1 MGKDNEIIR
10 VENASKSFNGHKVLN
25 NVSLTCEAGKIYGI
39 VGYNGSGK
47 TVLFKSICGLY
58 RLDEGE
64 IWIGDKKMKRDMD
77 MLTEAGFIIEEPSF
91 LRNYSGFRNL
101 DFLYRIRNGKDK
113 EHLYDV
119 MRKVGLDPS
128 SKKRV
133 CNYSLGMRQRLA
145 IAQAIM
151 EDQPILILDEPMNGL
166 DKRGVSEMRQ
176 FFEGLKSQGKTIL
189 MASHNKEDI
198 DVLCDQVYEMDNG
211 VLHKIRGGEHEE

>member
-1 MGKDNEIIR
+1 MRQEIIR
-10 VENASKSFNGHKVLN
+10 VKNASKSFRGHEVLKK
-25 NVSLTCEAGKIYGI
+25 VSLTCESGHIYGI
-39 VGYNGSGK
+39 IGYNGSGK

-64 IWIGDKKMKRDMD
+64 IWIGNKKMKRDID
-77 MLTEAGFIIEEPSF
+77 MLTEAGIIIEEPSF
-91 LRNYSGFRNL
+91 LRNYSGFKNL
-101 DFLYRIRNGKDK
+101 DFLYRIRNRKDK
-113 EHLYDV
+113 EHLYEV
-119 MRKVGLDPS
+119 MRKVGLDPL

-166 DKRGVSEMRQ
+166 DKRGVLEMRR
-176 FFEGLKSQGKTIL
+176 FFEELRNQGKTIL

-198 DVLCDQVYEMDNG
+198 DVLCDWVYEMDAG
-211 VLHKIRGGEHEE
+211 VLTMLR